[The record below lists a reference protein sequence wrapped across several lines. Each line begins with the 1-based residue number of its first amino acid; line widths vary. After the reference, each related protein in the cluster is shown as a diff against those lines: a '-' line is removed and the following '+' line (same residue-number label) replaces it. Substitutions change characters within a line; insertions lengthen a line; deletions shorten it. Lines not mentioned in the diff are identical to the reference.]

1 MVKGTSKEYLM
12 TQPNESLPFSGTNP
26 TNSHDHFHPHRALAR
41 LFAANL
47 DAKLANGLDP
57 MTSPLTITRAEQ
69 LGSLSE
75 RQALANNW
83 LSLLDQVNV
92 TRIVFSPAIPIQRR
106 RVGAAKAQ
114 IDALARALVRPL
126 ASVRG
131 VAMALTILRDGSGPL
146 FNPYSERSLT
156 DLLDQ
161 VIELMNPL
169 SPAYYN

>member
-1 MVKGTSKEYLM
+1 MFGGTSKEYLM
-12 TQPNESLPFSGTNP
+12 TQRNESFPSSS
-26 TNSHDHFHPHRALAR
+26 SHPSNHEHFHSHGALAR

-57 MTSPLTITRAEQ
+57 LSSPLTITRAQQ

-92 TRIVFSPAIPIQRR
+92 TRLVFSPAIPIQRR
-106 RVGAAKAQ
+106 RVSAAKAQ
-114 IDALARALVRPL
+114 IHALARALVRPL

-161 VIELMNPL
+161 VLDLINPL
-169 SPAYYN
+169 SSAYR